1 MSEIKDIKEG
11 GQMTPEEQA
20 VKNFLDSSLGMMST
34 VFTGMFNEVYKNV
47 FALTKVRI
55 KRLTTNAQIPSYA
68 HSTDAGL
75 DLVATSCK
83 YNEEKEYFVYDTGI
97 IVEIP
102 VGYVGLVF
110 PRSSIRDT
118 DAYMCNHVGVIDS
131 GYRGEITASFKNHNK
146 NNTKPPYEVG
156 DRIAQMIIMPYPKV
170 LFEEVETIEELSNTD
185 RGTGGHGST
194 GK

>member
-20 VKNFLDSSLGMMST
+20 VKNFLDSSLGMMTT
-34 VFTGMFNEVYKNV
+34 VFTSMFNEVYKNV

-83 YNEEKEYFVYDTGI
+83 YNEEKGYFSYGTGI
-97 IVEIP
+97 AVEIP
-102 VGYVGLVF
+102 VGYVGLIY
-110 PRSSIRDT
+110 PRSSNRNT
-118 DAYMCNHVGVIDS
+118 EAYMCNHVGIIDS
-131 GYRGEITASFKNHNK
+131 GYRGEIMVSFKNRNDGD
-146 NNTKPPYEVG
+146 NNAPYEVG
-156 DRIAQMIIMPYPKV
+156 DKIAQLIVMPYPKV
-170 LFEEVETIEELSNTD
+170 LFEEVEELSESE